1 MLKKGS
7 ICIDPFFLSVLFSLY
22 LSSRFLNYSI
32 NIGDFIMP
40 SLDIVSTY
48 DMQEIDNAVNIVKR
62 DIANRYD
69 FRGTNS
75 SISLDKSEKKIK
87 IESSSSMQREAIVD
101 MLKDRSITRKVS
113 LKTYDFKEEEKAS
126 GMSVRQYVHLKEGIS
141 KENAKTINKK
151 IKEYKL
157 KVQSQIQG
165 DQIRVS
171 GKKIDDLQDI
181 MNRLKSEKLD
191 VALQFINFKK

>member
-7 ICIDPFFLSVLFSLY
+7 ICIDPFFLSVIFSLY

-32 NIGDFIMP
+32 NKGDFIMP

-87 IESSSSMQREAIVD
+87 IESSSSMQREAVVD

>member
-1 MLKKGS
+1 
-7 ICIDPFFLSVLFSLY
+7 
-22 LSSRFLNYSI
+22 
-32 NIGDFIMP
+32 
-40 SLDIVSTY
+40 
-48 DMQEIDNAVNIVKR
+48 
-62 DIANRYD
+62 
-69 FRGTNS
+69 
-75 SISLDKSEKKIK
+75 
-87 IESSSSMQREAIVD
+87 MQREAIVD

-191 VALQFINFKK
+191 IALQFINFKK

>member
-7 ICIDPFFLSVLFSLY
+7 ICIDPFFLSVIFSLY

-181 MNRLKSEKLD
+181 INRLKSEKLD
-191 VALQFINFKK
+191 IALQFINFKK

>member
-7 ICIDPFFLSVLFSLY
+7 ICIDPFFLSVIFSLY

-40 SLDIVSTY
+40 SLDIVSIY

>member
-1 MLKKGS
+1 
-7 ICIDPFFLSVLFSLY
+7 
-22 LSSRFLNYSI
+22 
-32 NIGDFIMP
+32 
-40 SLDIVSTY
+40 
-48 DMQEIDNAVNIVKR
+48 
-62 DIANRYD
+62 
-69 FRGTNS
+69 
-75 SISLDKSEKKIK
+75 
-87 IESSSSMQREAIVD
+87 MQREAIVD

-126 GMSVRQYVHLKEGIS
+126 GMSVRQFVFLKEGIS
-141 KENAKTINKK
+141 KENAKIINKK

-181 MNRLKSEKLD
+181 MNKLKSEKLN

>member
-7 ICIDPFFLSVLFSLY
+7 ICIDPFFLSVIFSLY
-22 LSSRFLNYSI
+22 LTNRFLNYSV

>member
-1 MLKKGS
+1 
-7 ICIDPFFLSVLFSLY
+7 
-22 LSSRFLNYSI
+22 
-32 NIGDFIMP
+32 MP
-40 SLDIVSTY
+40 SLDIVSSY
-48 DMQEIDNAVNIVKR
+48 HMQEIDNAVNIVKR
-62 DIANRYD
+62 DIVNRYD

-75 SISLDKSEKKIK
+75 SINLDKSEKKIK

-126 GMSVRQYVHLKEGIS
+126 GMSVRQYVILKEGIS
-141 KENAKTINKK
+141 KENAKIINKQ

-165 DQIRVS
+165 DYIRVS

>member
-7 ICIDPFFLSVLFSLY
+7 ICIDPFFLSVIFSLY

-75 SISLDKSEKKIK
+75 SITLDKSEKKIK

>member
-7 ICIDPFFLSVLFSLY
+7 ICIDPFFLSVIFSLY

-191 VALQFINFKK
+191 IALQFINFKK